1 MEQHD
6 LGELRPERFGYQ
18 PAKGYVRALCLL
30 CFLAIGGSSRELA
43 TVLRFVLTRVQ
54 IK

>member
-18 PAKGYVRALCLL
+18 PAKGYVRAFCLL
-30 CFLAIGGSSRELA
+30 FSSGNRRLIKRLLA
-43 TVLRFVLTRVQ
+43 TVYVLF
-54 IK
+54 